1 MFGRPSFHI
10 TRASPFLSRTTI
22 RNTSIAMAP
31 TSDIS
36 DDESI
41 DSQLEWE
48 LEEGIPQV
56 EDPFIQKYMAGR
68 QALIEQEKR
77 QRHDRV
83 FKQSMSPM
91 AKQAAKIMA
100 LIRRRELET
109 VWTSQVEDS
118 LADKNGGNL
127 YPGMMFTLAR
137 NRMET
142 TDLWKIV
149 EKMPKG
155 ALLHAHLDAM
165 IDVDWLV
172 DQALSEKGF
181 CMLAPEGLSDKEKRT
196 TGALQFRY
204 YSDEAVK
211 KQKSAGSIWTT
222 KYSSNTPIPIR
233 EAQREFPDDETTF
246 KKWLISRCTVTAE
259 ESLCHHHG
267 LDSVWRKFQS
277 TFLVITWMF
286 AYEPIFRRAIQ
297 RLLGQLAADGITY
310 VDLRIAFKFEF
321 RKEGQTNGQIGKYD
335 DFFKALGE
343 EIDKFKRS
351 EAGKNFIGARLI
363 WTVVR
368 KMDNRA
374 LADSMKECIRMKK
387 KYPHTICGF
396 DFVAQEDQGRTLK
409 DLTPLVFWFKKK
421 CAEEGVD
428 LPFFFHAGE
437 CLGDGD
443 STDNNLFD
451 ALLLGT
457 RRIGH
462 GYSLYKHP
470 LLIDMVKEKKIL
482 VESCPISNE
491 ILRLSSSILS
501 HSLPALLSRG
511 VAVSLNNDD
520 PAILGHGKN
529 GLSHDFWQAYMGF
542 ENLGLEGLAT
552 MAENSLKWCAIEDQK
567 AGEWTKEIADG
578 YLGKGTKAK
587 LLRQWRSEFEKWCQW
602 ILMEYPLEAEEENG
616 EEEDDEESD
625 EDDENDDE
633 EDEEDDE

>member
-1 MFGRPSFHI
+1 
-10 TRASPFLSRTTI
+10 
-22 RNTSIAMAP
+22 MAP
-31 TSDIS
+31 RADLSGDQS
-36 DDESI
+36 DD
-41 DSQLEWE
+41 SQVEWE
-48 LEEGIPQV
+48 IEQGIPQV

-68 QALIEQEKR
+68 HALIEQEKK
-77 QRHDRV
+77 QRHDLA

-91 AKQAAKIMA
+91 AKQAAKI
-100 LIRRRELET
+100 LSSIRRRELQT
-109 VWTSQVEDS
+109 VWTSDFEDS

-137 NRMET
+137 ERMET
-142 TDLWKIV
+142 TELWKVI

-155 ALLHAHLDAM
+155 ALLHAHMDAM
-165 IDVDWLV
+165 IDIDWLV
-172 DQALSEKGF
+172 DQALAEKGF
-181 CMLAPEGLSDKEKRT
+181 CILAPEGLTDKDKRST
-196 TGALQFRY
+196 STLQFRY
-204 YSDEAVK
+204 YPDEEIK
-211 KQKSAGSIWTT
+211 KQKNTGSIWTT
-222 KYSSNTPIPIR
+222 AYKSDTPIPIR
-233 EAQREFPDDETTF
+233 EAQRTFPDDETTF
-246 KKWLISRCTVTAE
+246 KKWLINRCTVTSE

-267 LDSVWRKFQS
+267 LDAIWRKFQS
-277 TFLVITWMF
+277 TFRVITWMF
-286 AYEPIFRRAIQ
+286 TYEPIFRRAIQ
-297 RLLGQLAADGITY
+297 RLLGQLASDSINY
-310 VDLRIAFKFEF
+310 VDFRIAFVFEF
-321 RKEGQTNGQIGKYD
+321 RKQGRTTGQIGKYD
-335 DFFKALGE
+335 DFFKVLGE

-351 EAGKNFIGARLI
+351 EAGKNFKGVRMI
-363 WTVVR
+363 WTAIR
-368 KMDNRA
+368 KMDNRT

-387 KYPHTICGF
+387 KFPQIICGF
-396 DFVAQEDQGRTLK
+396 DFVAQEDSGRPLK

-421 CAEEGVD
+421 CAEAGVD

-470 LLIDMVKEKKIL
+470 LLIDMVKDKKIL

-529 GLSHDFWQAYMGF
+529 GLSHDFWQAYMAF

-567 AGEWTKEIADG
+567 PGEWTKEITDG

-587 LLRQWRSEFEKWCQW
+587 LLREWRTEFEKWCQW
-602 ILMEYPLEAEEENG
+602 IMMEYPLEAEDEDGEDED
-616 EEEDDEESD
+616 EEESEED
-625 EDDENDDE
+625 EDDEDD
-633 EDEEDDE
+633 EDEEDDEE